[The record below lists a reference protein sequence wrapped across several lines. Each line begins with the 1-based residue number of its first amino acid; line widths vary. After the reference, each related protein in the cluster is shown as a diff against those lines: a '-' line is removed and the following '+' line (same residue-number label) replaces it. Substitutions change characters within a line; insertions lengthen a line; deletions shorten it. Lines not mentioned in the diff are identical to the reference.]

1 MNTIEKTF
9 HEEVREKKLA
19 ASGVHGKTGKRGYV
33 GTVKTPADLLKGKK
47 RKEYEGTSPVS
58 VSSIYD
64 EVVSLDEFK
73 ALSRNKKMIYLHE
86 YRKRFT
92 AKNLAD
98 MWGISDKTVYYY
110 FRSYGMDKSKRET
123 SAKKEPAVLPS
134 DSLDQPSLSSESNQP
149 SPDACVFLMK
159 GDYDGSIVSKKLE
172 GLSLM
177 TMDSGRYHVEIRIS
191 EQSQLSTPQ

>member
-1 MNTIEKTF
+1 M
-9 HEEVREKKLA
+9 REKKLA

-47 RKEYEGTSPVS
+47 RKEYEGTSPVI

-73 ALSRNKKMIYLHE
+73 ALPRNKKMIYLHE

-110 FRSYGMDKSKRET
+110 FRSYGMDKPKSET
-123 SAKKEPAVLPS
+123 NTKKEPTALPS
-134 DSLDQPSLSSESNQP
+134 DPLDQPSLSSESSKP

-191 EQSQLSTPQ
+191 EQSQLSIPQ